1 MDQSQQN
8 FLPLR
13 RDLKTLLE
21 RRNTINGEITK
32 LNQEVLAKRELFL
45 KVQGII
51 EYLSEIGVTL
61 EEPQSSEETPP
72 QEDPEIEG

>member
-1 MDQSQQN
+1 MDQAQH
-8 FLPLR
+8 
-13 RDLKTLLE
+13 LKSLLE
-21 RRNTINGEITK
+21 RRNTLNEEITK

-51 EYLSEIGVTL
+51 EYLSEIGVKL